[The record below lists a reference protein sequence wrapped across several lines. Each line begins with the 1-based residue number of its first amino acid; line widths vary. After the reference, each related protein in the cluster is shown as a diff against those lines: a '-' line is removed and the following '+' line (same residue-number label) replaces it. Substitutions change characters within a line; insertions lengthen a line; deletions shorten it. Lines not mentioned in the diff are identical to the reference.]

1 MFLNTFSRVFL
12 VLFSISSFKFI
23 YQFKNMCW
31 KAVANNIQKEYVW
44 LILVFII
51 FLNKPMFSDNHLLQ
65 ANTKV
70 KCTCF

>member
-1 MFLNTFSRVFL
+1 
-12 VLFSISSFKFI
+12 
-23 YQFKNMCW
+23 MCW
-31 KAVANNIQKEYVW
+31 KAVANNIQKEYDW